1 MDSGLAAKA
10 APRNDA
16 KMNRAPVTQHERQTL
31 AQPRQGGNMK
41 RQFVLS
47 PDRISR
53 RAVLGAAATMAAAPA
68 FAQECRFEP
77 PPHQKGPRVFMNYD
91 QVELDAAY
99 ENSVYEPNIRQIS
112 QRLASLADGVRARH
126 GEPQR
131 VAYGPTEIEKLD
143 IYKTQYKTQA
153 ARAPIFVFIHGGT
166 WRTGSARRSAFP
178 AELFID
184 YGAHY
189 VALDFINVLDA
200 GGDLHA
206 MVDQVRRGIAWAYRN
221 AESFGG
227 DPNRLYI
234 GGHSSGGHLCGVA
247 LTTDWQKDFGLP
259 ADIVKGGLCM
269 SGMYDL
275 MPVRLSWRNSYIK
288 FDDAME
294 HDLSSIRHI
303 DMIRAPVT
311 VTYGTFETPEFQ
323 RQGRD
328 FAAALKKAGRKVT
341 LIEMPHFAH
350 LETEESLGNPYGP
363 NGRAAIEMMGLV
375 RA

>member
-1 MDSGLAAKA
+1 
-10 APRNDA
+10 
-16 KMNRAPVTQHERQTL
+16 
-31 AQPRQGGNMK
+31 MK
-41 RQFVLS
+41 RQCGLG
-47 PDRISR
+47 PDPISR

-68 FAQECRFEP
+68 LAQECRFEP
-77 PPHQKGPRVFMNYD
+77 PPHQKGPLVYMNYD

-112 QRLASLADGVRARH
+112 QRLASMADAVRARR

-143 IYKTQYKTQA
+143 IYKTRV

-166 WRTGSARRSAFP
+166 WRTGSSRRSAFP

-184 YGAHY
+184 HGAHY

-200 GGDLHA
+200 GGDLRVMA
-206 MVDQVRRGIAWAYRN
+206 DQVRRGIAWVYRN

-247 LTTDWQKDFGLP
+247 LITDWQKDFGLP
-259 ADIVKGGLCM
+259 ADMVKGGLCM

-275 MPVRLSWRNSYIK
+275 KPVRLSWRSSYVK
-288 FDDAME
+288 FDNAME
-294 HDLSSIRHI
+294 HDMSSIRHI
-303 DMIRAPVT
+303 DMIRAAVA

-328 FAAALKKAGRKVT
+328 FAAALREAGHKVT
-341 LIEMPHFAH
+341 LIELPHFAH
-350 LETEESLGNPYGP
+350 LEAEESLGNPYGP
-363 NGRAAIEMMGLV
+363 NGRAAIEMMGLARV
-375 RA
+375 